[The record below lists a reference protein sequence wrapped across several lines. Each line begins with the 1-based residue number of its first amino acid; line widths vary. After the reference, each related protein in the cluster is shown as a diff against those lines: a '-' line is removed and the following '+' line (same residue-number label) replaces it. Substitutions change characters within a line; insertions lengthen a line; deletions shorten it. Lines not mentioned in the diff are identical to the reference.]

1 MYALRVDARNF
12 LPHEAHRLSH
22 SCSHT
27 GGQDVP
33 DRPPWIYTVRGD
45 CPRLIETAMHADLA
59 IRRTDDPVPRDDL
72 IRRWQSLAADAES
85 PDHFEL
91 DQFGE
96 LILSPKPTTGHQ
108 RVASA
113 IAWALRNQLG
123 GEAVTDVSVLT
134 DRGIRVPDVVWMPAE
149 RWAACRAQSPL
160 EVVPDVCVEV
170 LSPSNTRQ
178 EIEMKIGAYLRGGAR
193 EAIVVGLKGEI
204 EFFGSQGKG
213 ETSALGIALAL
224 PPELF

>member
-1 MYALRVDARNF
+1 
-12 LPHEAHRLSH
+12 
-22 SCSHT
+22 
-27 GGQDVP
+27 
-33 DRPPWIYTVRGD
+33 
-45 CPRLIETAMHADLA
+45 MHADLA
-59 IRRTDDPVPRDDL
+59 IRRADEPVPRDDL
-72 IRRWQSLAADAES
+72 IRRWRALAADPDS

-113 IAWALRNQLG
+113 IARIITARCG
-123 GEAVTDVSVLT
+123 GEGVTEVSVLT
-134 DRGIRVPDVVWMPAE
+134 DRGVRVPDVVWMPAE
-149 RWAACRAQSPL
+149 RWAACKDQSPL
-160 EVVPDVCVEV
+160 EIVPDVCVEV

-193 EAIVVGLKGEI
+193 EVIVVGLKGEI
-204 EFFGSQGKG
+204 EIFGPQGRR
-213 ETSALGIALAL
+213 EASELGIALAL

>member
-1 MYALRVDARNF
+1 MYAVRVDACGF

-27 GGQDVP
+27 GGQDVR
-33 DRPPWIYTVRGD
+33 DRPPWIYTACGD
-45 CPRLIETAMHADLA
+45 CRTLPETAMHADPA
-59 IRRTDDPVPRDDL
+59 IRRTDAPVPRDDL
-72 IRRWQSLAADAES
+72 IRRWQVLAADPET

-108 RVASA
+108 TIAAEVA
-113 IAWALRNQLG
+113 LQTNLQLG
-123 GEAVTDVSVLT
+123 RLAVGEVSVLT

-149 RWAACRAQSPL
+149 RWAACRTQSPL

-193 EAIVVGLKGEI
+193 EVIVVGLKGEI
-204 EFFGSQGKG
+204 EIFGSRGKR